1 MLLKRSKGKEKIVL
15 NRQEETFVFDR
26 KLISNLYLELKD
38 KSLKLIDL
46 KYTARP
52 FINDLLEKNVFE
64 LPIEE
69 IVNDLNTILNYLS
82 IRIKSSK
89 FWKPYLDNVCNDTI
103 QYKIIENIT
112 GLYSKKVK
120 I

>member
-1 MLLKRSKGKEKIVL
+1 MLKRSKGKERIVL
-15 NRQEETFVFDR
+15 NRQEETFIFDR

-52 FINDLLEKNVFE
+52 FINDLLEKNVFD
-64 LPIEE
+64 LSIEE

-82 IRIKSSK
+82 TKSSK
-89 FWKPYLDNVCNDTI
+89 IWRPSLNNVCNDTI
-103 QYKIIENIT
+103 QYKIIENTT